1 MPTIP
6 VVTRSGPAPAADS
19 VQIMARVRPD
29 ALIVGAGVSGLT
41 TAVRLAQ
48 RGLAVR
54 IVARETSPVSTSA
67 NAGAIWDPIYATHE
81 DVPRWSGETYE
92 VLARLVG
99 VPRTGVRMV
108 AGVEASRVAI
118 PAPQWATAL
127 PGFRE
132 CRADELAPG
141 FASGWRYT
149 APVVDLSVYLRYLTA
164 YLVARGTSIEEG
176 VVSAL
181 DDVLGEADVVVNCTG
196 IGARDLVGDP
206 ALTPVKGQLVAM
218 RNPGITEF
226 FAEHTAELTEEPD
239 ITYLLPLGP
248 DVVLLGS
255 SAQDG
260 VESVAPDEEVARGIV
275 ERCRA
280 VFPELAGSEVLGHW
294 AALRPNRDPVRVEM
308 ERRGGATVVHNYGHG
323 GAGVSLS
330 WGCASDVARLV
341 TGR

>member
-1 MPTIP
+1 
-6 VVTRSGPAPAADS
+6 
-19 VQIMARVRPD
+19 MARARPD
-29 ALIVGAGVSGLT
+29 ALIIGAGVSGLT
-41 TAVRLAQ
+41 TAVRLTQ

-54 IVARETSPVSTSA
+54 IVTKESTACSTSA

-81 DVPRWSGETYE
+81 NVPRWSAETYE

-99 VPRTGVRMV
+99 VERTGVRMV
-108 AGVEASRVAI
+108 DGVEASRVAI
-118 PAPQWATAL
+118 PAPEWARGL

-132 CRADELAPG
+132 CRESELPPG
-141 FASGWRYT
+141 FVSGWRYT
-149 APVVDLSVYLRYLTA
+149 APIVDMPVYLRYLTA
-164 YLVARGTSIEEG
+164 YLVARGTPIEEG
-176 VVSAL
+176 AVSIL

-226 FAEHTAELTEEPD
+226 FAEHTADLTEEPD
-239 ITYLLPLGP
+239 ITYILPQGR
-248 DVVLLGS
+248 DVVLLGG
-255 SAQDG
+255 SAQEG
-260 VESVAPDEEVARGIV
+260 VDSVELDERVARGIV

-280 VFPELAGSEVLGHW
+280 VAPALAGAEVLGHRVG
-294 AALRPNRDPVRVEM
+294 LRPNRDPVRVEL
-308 ERRGGATVVHNYGHG
+308 EERGGATVVHNYGHG